1 MTVAF
6 IAPNWPAPDNIKAIS
21 TCRGEGFNE
30 GGFGGLNLA
39 LHVGDLPANVEQN
52 RSQLIQKNRLP
63 TAPVWLNQ
71 VHGVE
76 VIELTSSQKITMPV
90 TADAA
95 FSKQKNQICTVMTAD
110 CLPVLLCKQ
119 DGSAVAAVHAGWRGL
134 LSGIIEKSVQKL
146 TEPEKVMAW
155 LGPAIGPANFE
166 VGKEVQ
172 AAFVSKNK
180 VFEQAFRRIDNE
192 HFLADLYALARMVL
206 VQQGVTQIY
215 GGEHCTVAE
224 ADFFYSYRR
233 DKTTGRMASLIWIDS
248 L

>member
-6 IAPNWPAPDNIKAIS
+6 ITPNWPAPENIKAIS
-21 TCRGEGFNE
+21 TCLGKGFSDGEFA
-30 GGFGGLNLA
+30 GLNLA
-39 LHVGDLPANVEQN
+39 LHVGDLPTSVEKN
-52 RSQLIQKNRLP
+52 RSQLIKIIGLP
-63 TAPVWLNQ
+63 ATPVWLDQ

-76 VIELTSSQKITMPV
+76 VVELASNQKVTSPI

-95 FSKQKNQICTVMTAD
+95 FSKQKNQICVVMTAD

-146 TEPEKVMAW
+146 KEPEKVMAW
-155 LGPAIGPANFE
+155 LGPAIGPTNFE
-166 VGKEVQ
+166 VGKEVR
-172 AAFVSKNK
+172 AAFIDKNK
-180 VFEQAFRRIDNE
+180 VFEQAFRRIDDE
-192 HFLADLYALARMVL
+192 HYLADLYALARMVL

-224 ADFFYSYRR
+224 TDLFYSYRR